1 MNQPRAVGRVLAR
14 LLDASGLLQEAA
26 TLDLDSMRDGR
37 TFACW
42 FCFRSAVFLF
52 EPPGYFRCAS
62 SGSCRRFFVAAD
74 TNFKVAPARCRCRRC
89 RGLLFRLQAGTPTR
103 AAARTCVHCGDCQPL
118 SFPLDRV
125 GPLVD
130 AEDRARLRASG
141 DLSAVSGPTFAKA
154 RISDRTEEYRRE
166 AARLGTAQA
175 RDELRRYVYQRE
187 RRRRNR
193 IKHERDGDKDARRFR
208 R

>member
-1 MNQPRAVGRVLAR
+1 
-14 LLDASGLLQEAA
+14 
-26 TLDLDSMRDGR
+26 
-37 TFACW
+37 
-42 FCFRSAVFLF
+42 
-52 EPPGYFRCAS
+52 
-62 SGSCRRFFVAAD
+62 
-74 TNFKVAPARCRCRRC
+74 
-89 RGLLFRLQAGTPTR
+89 
-103 AAARTCVHCGDCQPL
+103 
-118 SFPLDRV
+118 V